1 MKAVK
6 RFTGLGGTFVVICIV
21 GVMGVA
27 HGADTATLERIEKI
41 IQQQQA
47 QIEQQAEII
56 EKLRIQVEALSG
68 QALKIE
74 STAPAMVEKKDPED
88 TTREK
93 IVDEATETTTAVAKP
108 LDQTTG
114 VRSGNDKINVQLYG
128 HLNKALLYA
137 NDGNEDNLYVVDNS
151 NSSTRVGINGVAR
164 PTDSL
169 EAGTRIEVQFATN
182 PSNSVSQINENN
194 VGTNSFTKRWFDAY
208 LLSKRFGEV
217 RLGHGSTASD
227 GTSEVDLSGT
237 AVIGYSSVEEM
248 AGGQLFYDNTSAALS
263 SPQVKVKDVFNN
275 MDGLGRDD
283 RILYQ
288 SPNIH
293 GMKAEASWISGGAS
307 DFSLGYAAKLGPFA
321 VGAAGAYAA
330 LGSLSQTIDTQINGS
345 ASVFHE
351 SGLNFTVAAGTQDL
365 KNTTRDDATFWYG
378 KIGYRKNFFQI
389 GHTALAADWG
399 QNSNA
404 ATNND
409 QADAYGLLGV
419 QDFKKWGT
427 EYYLGF
433 RNYNLDR
440 SGTDF
445 NSIQSVMSGVRVK
458 F

>member
-1 MKAVK
+1 MKCIKWFALMGGAFLVILSMGTVETVK
-6 RFTGLGGTFVVICIV
+6 
-21 GVMGVA
+21 
-27 HGADTATLERIEKI
+27 GADTATLERIEKI
-41 IQQQQA
+41 IKQQQA
-47 QIEQQAEII
+47 QIEQQAETI

-68 QALKIE
+68 QAQKIE
-74 STAPAMVEKKDPED
+74 SNAPAMVEKKEPED
-88 TTREK
+88 TARDK
-93 IVDEATETTTAVAKP
+93 IVDEAAETRTALAKP

-114 VRSGNDKINVQLYG
+114 VRSGNDKVNVQLYG

-151 NSSTRVGINGVAR
+151 NSSTRLGINGVAR
-164 PTDSL
+164 PTDNL

-227 GTSEVDLSGT
+227 GVSEVDLSGT

-248 AGGQLFYDNTSAALS
+248 AGGQLFYDNASAALS
-263 SPQVKVKDVFNN
+263 STQVKGVFNN

-283 RILYQ
+283 RIFYRTPDIQ
-288 SPNIH
+288 
-293 GMKAEASWISGGAS
+293 GFQAATSWISGGAS
-307 DFSLGYAAKLGPFA
+307 DLSLGYAGKLGPFA
-321 VGAAGAYAA
+321 VAAKGAYASF
-330 LGSLSQTIDTQINGS
+330 GSLFPTIETQISGS
-345 ASVFHE
+345 ASVYHA
-351 SGLNFTVAAGTQDL
+351 SGLNFTVAAGTQEL
-365 KNTTRDDATFWYG
+365 KNATRTDATFWYG
-378 KIGYRKNFFQI
+378 KIGYRKNFFGI
-389 GHTALAADWG
+389 GETALAADWG

-404 ATNND
+404 AANND
-409 QADAYGLLGV
+409 QADSFGLLGV
-419 QDFKKWGT
+419 QDINKWGS

-440 SGTDF
+440 PGTDL